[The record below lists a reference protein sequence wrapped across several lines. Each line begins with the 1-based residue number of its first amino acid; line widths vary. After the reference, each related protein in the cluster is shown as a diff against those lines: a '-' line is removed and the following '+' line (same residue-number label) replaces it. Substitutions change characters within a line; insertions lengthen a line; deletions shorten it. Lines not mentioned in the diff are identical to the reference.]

1 MSYKWLAGMGGWG
14 GGAGAS
20 FRLICLLF
28 QRHANGS
35 RLAAVAGGAPIR
47 ELVGNVGARFLAIV
61 PLLIVAGKEAGL

>member
-1 MSYKWLAGMGGWG
+1 MGGWG

-35 RLAAVAGGAPIR
+35 GLADVAGGAPIR
-47 ELVGNVGARFLAIV
+47 ELVGNVGGGDSWPMFRC
-61 PLLIVAGKEAGL
+61 

>member
-1 MSYKWLAGMGGWG
+1 MVGWDGRLG

-35 RLAAVAGGAPIR
+35 GLAAVAGGAPIR
-47 ELVGNVGARFLAIV
+47 ELVGNAGGGLLAIL
-61 PLLIVAGKEAGL
+61 PLLIVAGEEAGF

>member
-1 MSYKWLAGMGGWG
+1 MGGWG

-35 RLAAVAGGAPIR
+35 GLADVAGGAPIR
-47 ELVGNVGARFLAIV
+47 ELVGNVGGDILGHCSAVDSRRERGWTLKA
-61 PLLIVAGKEAGL
+61 L